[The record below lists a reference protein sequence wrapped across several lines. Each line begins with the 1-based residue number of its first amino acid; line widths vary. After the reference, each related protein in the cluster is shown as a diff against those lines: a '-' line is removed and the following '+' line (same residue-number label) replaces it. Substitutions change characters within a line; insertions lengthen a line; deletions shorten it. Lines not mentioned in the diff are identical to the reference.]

1 MGYMVCPRCES
12 NEVRKN
18 DRPNGR
24 QRYLCKACR
33 KQFFEP
39 PGPHSLS
46 RKCTE
51 TRLSEAI
58 PKEIAPATTTESGPI
73 AILLLDAENLKLKVN
88 TEQFLAS
95 LCDYPLQ
102 VKIAFANWKNPS
114 TGKLDAELYD
124 RGYELIHVPGGAN
137 SADGKMIAFGAAI
150 LYRSRDVR
158 QVFVCS
164 SDGLLNHL
172 CNQLQNQGLTVFRV
186 RRQNSVLSVENP
198 LTGDT
203 HHYSCEREMEIPSF
217 EELANQVAE
226 LLKAEYKSIEERIAR
241 FYSVGEL
248 FQERRTIVFPST
260 ISPAAAVSESA
271 KNEFTPVI
279 EASLATVAVHQNVAE
294 QNFAEII
301 PGLNSNVIESL
312 DVFKT
317 RLVEIIE
324 DANIELKEDAIPVLK
339 VKNDFLAKYQTNADL
354 VVKKFLGKTSSLI
367 KYLKSESGVFQ
378 VKLIDQKHQVAL
390 VAQKSSTSKTHSSAP
405 LEASLVKIIRGLTAK
420 FPGSYIPISQVASEF
435 NKLYNQPIT
444 KKLESLNLGSK
455 VIDFLQSCQTFKV
468 KKDGKDYQVAIALP

>member
-1 MGYMVCPRCES
+1 MKCPRCES
-12 NEVRKN
+12 DQVRKN
-18 DRPNGR
+18 GRPKGR

-33 KQFFEP
+33 KHFFEP
-39 PGPHSLS
+39 PGPQSFS

-58 PKEIAPATTTESGPI
+58 GKRVAPATTTESGPI

-88 TEQFLAS
+88 TEQFLAG

-150 LYRSRDVR
+150 LYRYRDVR

-198 LTGDT
+198 RTGDT
-203 HHYSCEREMEIPSF
+203 HHYCCEREMEIPSF

-226 LLKAEYKSIEERIAR
+226 LLKAEHKSIEERIAR
-241 FYSVGEL
+241 FYSVAEL

-271 KNEFTPVI
+271 QNEFTPVI

-294 QNFAEII
+294 QNLPEII
-301 PGLNSNVIESL
+301 PGLNSNAIESL

-317 RLVEIIE
+317 ILVEIIE
-324 DANIELKEDAIPVLK
+324 DAKIELKQDAIPVLK
-339 VKNDFLAKYQTNADL
+339 IKTDFLAKYQTNADL

-390 VAQKSSTSKTHSSAP
+390 VAKKSSTSKTHSSAA
-405 LEASLVKIIRGLTAK
+405 LEASLVKIIGRLTAQS
-420 FPGSYIPISQVASEF
+420 PGSYIPISQVASEF
-435 NKLYNQPIT
+435 NKLYNEPLT
-444 KKLESLNLGSK
+444 KKMESLNLGSK
-455 VIDFLQSCQTFKV
+455 VIDFLQSCQTLKV

>member
-1 MGYMVCPRCES
+1 MGYMECPRCES
-12 NEVRKN
+12 DQVRKN
-18 DRPNGR
+18 GRRNGH

-39 PGPHSLS
+39 PGPHSLN

-88 TEQFLAS
+88 TEQFLAG

-102 VKIAFANWKNPS
+102 VKIAFANWKNLS

-150 LYRSRDVR
+150 LYRYRDVR

-186 RRQNSVLSVENP
+186 RRQNSVLSVENL

-203 HHYSCEREMEIPSF
+203 NHYSCEREMEIPSF
-217 EELANQVAE
+217 EELANQIGE
-226 LLKAEYKSIEERIAR
+226 FLKAEHKSIDERLAR
-241 FYSVGEL
+241 FSTVAEL
-248 FQERRTIVFPST
+248 FQERRTLVFPST
-260 ISPAAAVSESA
+260 TSPAALSESA
-271 KNEFTPVI
+271 QNEVTPVL
-279 EASLATVAVHQNVAE
+279 EASLATVAVNQNVAE
-294 QNFAEII
+294 QNFPEII
-301 PGLNSNVIESL
+301 PGLNSNAIESL
-312 DVFKT
+312 EVFKSI
-317 RLVEIIE
+317 LVEIIE
-324 DANIELKEDAIPVLK
+324 AANIELKEDAIPVLK
-339 VKNDFLAKYQTNADL
+339 VKTDFLAKYQTNADL
-354 VVKKFLGKTSSLI
+354 VVKNFLGKTSSLI

-390 VAQKSSTSKTHSSAP
+390 VAKKSSTSQTHSSAA
-405 LEASLVKIIRGLTAK
+405 LEASLVKIIT
-420 FPGSYIPISQVASEF
+420 E
-435 NKLYNQPIT
+435 
-444 KKLESLNLGSK
+444 
-455 VIDFLQSCQTFKV
+455 D
-468 KKDGKDYQVAIALP
+468 

>member
-12 NEVRKN
+12 DQVRKN
-18 DRPNGR
+18 GRPNGH

-33 KQFFEP
+33 KHFFEP
-39 PGPHSLS
+39 AGPHSLN

-58 PKEIAPATTTESGPI
+58 PKEIAPATTTESGGI

-88 TEQFLAS
+88 TEKFLAG

-114 TGKLDAELYD
+114 IGKWDAELYD

-150 LYRSRDVR
+150 LYRYRDAR

-198 LTGDT
+198 RTGDT
-203 HHYSCEREMEIPSF
+203 HHYCCEREMEIPSF

-226 LLKAEYKSIEERIAR
+226 LLKAEHKSIEERIAR
-241 FYSVGEL
+241 FYSVAEL

-260 ISPAAAVSESA
+260 TSPAAAVSQSA
-271 KNEFTPVI
+271 QNEVPPVS
-279 EASLATVAVHQNVAE
+279 EGSLASVAVYQNLP
-294 QNFAEII
+294 EII
-301 PGLNSNVIESL
+301 PDLNSNPIESL
-312 DVFKT
+312 DVLKNI
-317 RLVEIIE
+317 LVEIIE
-324 DANIELKEDAIPVLK
+324 TAKVELKEDYIPVTIIK
-339 VKNDFLAKYQTNADL
+339 KRFFAKYQFHADL
-354 VVKKFLGKTSSLI
+354 IVKQLLGNNSSLI
-367 KYLKSESGVFQ
+367 KLFQ
-378 VKLIDQKHQVAL
+378 SQSADFKIKLIGSEHQVAIMP
-390 VAQKSSTSKTHSSAP
+390 KIESS
-405 LEASLVKIIRGLTAK
+405 E
-420 FPGSYIPISQVASEF
+420 E
-435 NKLYNQPIT
+435 
-444 KKLESLNLGSK
+444 E
-455 VIDFLQSCQTFKV
+455 
-468 KKDGKDYQVAIALP
+468 

>member
-1 MGYMVCPRCES
+1 MGYMKCPRCES
-12 NEVRKN
+12 DQVRKN
-18 DRPNGR
+18 GRPNGH

-33 KQFFEP
+33 QHFFDGLSP
-39 PGPHSLS
+39 QSFS

-58 PKEIAPATTTESGPI
+58 PKEIAPATTTESGGI

-88 TEQFLAS
+88 TEQFLAG

-114 TGKLDAELYD
+114 MGKLDAELYD

-150 LYRSRDVR
+150 LYRYRDVR

-198 LTGDT
+198 RTGDT
-203 HHYSCEREMEIPSF
+203 HHYCCEREMEIPSF

-226 LLKAEYKSIEERIAR
+226 LLKAEHKSIEERIAR

-248 FQERRTIVFPST
+248 FQERRTVVFPST
-260 ISPAAAVSESA
+260 TSPAAALSESA
-271 KNEFTPVI
+271 QNEVTPVL
-279 EASLATVAVHQNVAE
+279 EASLATVAVNQNVAE
-294 QNFAEII
+294 QNLPEII
-301 PGLNSNVIESL
+301 PGLNSNAIESL
-312 DVFKT
+312 DVFKNT
-317 RLVEIIE
+317 LVEIIE
-324 DANIELKEDAIPVLK
+324 AAKIELKQDAIPVLK
-339 VKNDFLAKYQTNADL
+339 VKTDFLAKYQTNADL

-390 VAQKSSTSKTHSSAP
+390 VSQKSST
-405 LEASLVKIIRGLTAK
+405 
-420 FPGSYIPISQVASEF
+420 
-435 NKLYNQPIT
+435 
-444 KKLESLNLGSK
+444 
-455 VIDFLQSCQTFKV
+455 
-468 KKDGKDYQVAIALP
+468 

>member
-1 MGYMVCPRCES
+1 MGYMECPRCES
-12 NEVRKN
+12 DEVRKN
-18 DRPNGR
+18 GRPNGH

-33 KQFFEP
+33 KQFFDP
-39 PGPHSLS
+39 AGPQSLS
-46 RKCTE
+46 CKFTE

-58 PKEIAPATTTESGPI
+58 PEGVAPATTTESGGI

-88 TEQFLAS
+88 TEQFLAG

-114 TGKLDAELYD
+114 IGKLDAELYD

-150 LYRSRDVR
+150 LYRYRDVR

-226 LLKAEYKSIEERIAR
+226 FLKAEHKSIEERIAR
-241 FYSVGEL
+241 FSSVAEL
-248 FQERRTIVFPST
+248 FQERRTVVFPST
-260 ISPAAAVSESA
+260 TSPAAALAKSEQ
-271 KNEFTPVI
+271 NEVTPVL
-279 EASLATVAVHQNVAE
+279 EASLATVAVNQNVAE
-294 QNFAEII
+294 QNLPEII
-301 PGLNSNVIESL
+301 LGLNSNAIESL

-317 RLVEIIE
+317 ILVEIIE
-324 DANIELKEDAIPVLK
+324 AANIELKEDAIPLVKLK
-339 VKNDFLAKYQTNADL
+339 KYFLAKYQTHADL
-354 VVKKFLGKTSSLI
+354 VVKKFLGKKSSLI
-367 KYLKSESGVFQ
+367 KYLQSESGVFQ
-378 VKLIDQKHQVAL
+378 VKLIGQEHQVAI
-390 VAQKSSTSKTHSSAP
+390 VAQKSST
-405 LEASLVKIIRGLTAK
+405 
-420 FPGSYIPISQVASEF
+420 
-435 NKLYNQPIT
+435 
-444 KKLESLNLGSK
+444 
-455 VIDFLQSCQTFKV
+455 
-468 KKDGKDYQVAIALP
+468 

>member
-1 MGYMVCPRCES
+1 MGYMECPRCES
-12 NEVRKN
+12 DQVRKN
-18 DRPNGR
+18 GRPNGH

-39 PGPHSLS
+39 AGPPSLS

-58 PKEIAPATTTESGPI
+58 PEGVAPATTTESGPI

-88 TEQFLAS
+88 TELFLAG

-102 VKIAFANWKNPS
+102 VKIAFANWKNSS

-150 LYRSRDVR
+150 LYRYRDVR

-186 RRQNSVLSVENP
+186 RRQNSVLSVENT

-226 LLKAEYKSIEERIAR
+226 LLKAEHKSIEERIAR
-241 FYSVGEL
+241 FSSVAEL
-248 FQERRTIVFPST
+248 FQERRTTVFPST
-260 ISPAAAVSESA
+260 TSPAALSQSA
-271 KNEFTPVI
+271 QNEVIPVL
-279 EASLATVAVHQNVAE
+279 EASLATVAVNQNVAQ
-294 QNFAEII
+294 QNLPEII
-301 PGLNSNVIESL
+301 PGLNSNAIESL
-312 DVFKT
+312 EVFNSI
-317 RLVEIIE
+317 LVEIIE
-324 DANIELKEDAIPVLK
+324 AAKFELKQDAIPV
-339 VKNDFLAKYQTNADL
+339 VKIKKDFLAKYQSHADL
-354 VVKKFLGKTSSLI
+354 VVKNFLGKKSSLI
-367 KYLKSESGVFQ
+367 KYLQSEPGVSQ
-378 VKLIDQKHQVAL
+378 LKLIGQQH
-390 VAQKSSTSKTHSSAP
+390 
-405 LEASLVKIIRGLTAK
+405 
-420 FPGSYIPISQVASEF
+420 
-435 NKLYNQPIT
+435 
-444 KKLESLNLGSK
+444 
-455 VIDFLQSCQTFKV
+455 
-468 KKDGKDYQVAIALP
+468 QVAIAKNPLLQKLIPLLPWKHLSSKLSED

>member
-1 MGYMVCPRCES
+1 MGYMECPRCES
-12 NEVRKN
+12 DQVRKN
-18 DRPNGR
+18 GRPNGH

-39 PGPHSLS
+39 VDPHSLN

-88 TEQFLAS
+88 TEQFLAG

-114 TGKLDAELYD
+114 IGKLDAELYD

-150 LYRSRDVR
+150 LYRYRDVR

-198 LTGDT
+198 LTCDT
-203 HHYSCEREMEIPSF
+203 LHYSCEMEVEIPSF

-226 LLKAEYKSIEERIAR
+226 LLKAEHKSIEERIAR
-241 FYSVGEL
+241 FSSVAEL
-248 FQERRTIVFPST
+248 FQERRTVVFPST
-260 ISPAAAVSESA
+260 TSPAALSESA
-271 KNEFTPVI
+271 QNEVTPVL
-279 EASLATVAVHQNVAE
+279 EASLATVAVNQNVAE
-294 QNFAEII
+294 QNFSEII
-301 PGLNSNVIESL
+301 PGLNSNAIESL

-317 RLVEIIE
+317 ILVEIIE
-324 DANIELKEDAIPVLK
+324 AANIELKEDAIPL
-339 VKNDFLAKYQTNADL
+339 VKIKKHFLAKYQTHADL
-354 VVKKFLGKTSSLI
+354 VVKKFLGKKSSLI
-367 KYLKSESGVFQ
+367 KYLQSESGVFQ
-378 VKLIDQKHQVAL
+378 LKLIGQEHQVAI
-390 VAQKSSTSKTHSSAP
+390 VKKSSTSKTNSSAA
-405 LEASLVKIIRGLTAK
+405 LEASLVKIITELTAK
-420 FPGSYIPISQVASEF
+420 SPGSYIPVNQVASEF
-435 NKLYNQPIT
+435 NKLYHQPLT
-444 KKLESLNLGSK
+444 KKLLSLNLGSK
-455 VIDFLQSCQTFKV
+455 VIDFLQSCQTLKV

>member
-12 NEVRKN
+12 DQVRKN
-18 DRPNGR
+18 GRPNGH

-33 KQFFEP
+33 KHFFEP
-39 PGPHSLS
+39 PGRHSLS
-46 RKCTE
+46 RKCTK
-51 TRLSEAI
+51 TLLSEAI
-58 PKEIAPATTTESGPI
+58 PKEIAPATTTESGGI

-88 TEQFLAS
+88 TEQFLAG

-114 TGKLDAELYD
+114 TAKLDAELYD

-150 LYRSRDVR
+150 LYRYRDVR

-203 HHYSCEREMEIPSF
+203 HHYSCEMEMEIPSF

-226 LLKAEYKSIEERIAR
+226 LLKAEYKSIDERIAR
-241 FYSVGEL
+241 FSSVAEL

-260 ISPAAAVSESA
+260 TSPAALSESA
-271 KNEFTPVI
+271 QNEVTPVI
-279 EASLATVAVHQNVAE
+279 EASLATVAVNQNVGE
-294 QNFAEII
+294 QNLPETI
-301 PGLNSNVIESL
+301 PGLNSNAIESL

-317 RLVEIIE
+317 ILVEI
-324 DANIELKEDAIPVLK
+324 
-339 VKNDFLAKYQTNADL
+339 
-354 VVKKFLGKTSSLI
+354 
-367 KYLKSESGVFQ
+367 
-378 VKLIDQKHQVAL
+378 
-390 VAQKSSTSKTHSSAP
+390 
-405 LEASLVKIIRGLTAK
+405 
-420 FPGSYIPISQVASEF
+420 
-435 NKLYNQPIT
+435 
-444 KKLESLNLGSK
+444 
-455 VIDFLQSCQTFKV
+455 
-468 KKDGKDYQVAIALP
+468 

>member
-12 NEVRKN
+12 DQVRKN
-18 DRPNGR
+18 GRPNGH

-33 KQFFEP
+33 KQFFQP
-39 PGPHSLS
+39 PGRHSLS

-51 TRLSEAI
+51 TLLSEAI
-58 PKEIAPATTTESGPI
+58 PKEIAPATTTESGGI

-88 TEQFLAS
+88 TEQFLAG

-137 SADGKMIAFGAAI
+137 SADGKMISFGAAI
-150 LYRSRDVR
+150 LYRYRDVR

-203 HHYSCEREMEIPSF
+203 HHYSCEREMKIPSF
-217 EELANQVAE
+217 EELANQVAD
-226 LLKAEYKSIEERIAR
+226 LLKAEHKSIEERIAR
-241 FYSVGEL
+241 FSSVAEL

-260 ISPAAAVSESA
+260 NSPAALSESA
-271 KNEFTPVI
+271 QNEFTPVL
-279 EASLATVAVHQNVAE
+279 EASLATVAVNQNVAE
-294 QNFAEII
+294 PNLPEII
-301 PGLNSNVIESL
+301 PGLNSNTIESL
-312 DVFKT
+312 EVFKT
-317 RLVEIIE
+317 ILVEIIE
-324 DANIELKEDAIPVLK
+324 AAKIELKQDAIPVVK
-339 VKNDFLAKYQTNADL
+339 VKEDFLAKYQTHADL
-354 VVKKFLGKTSSLI
+354 VVKTFMGKTSSLI

-378 VKLIDQKHQVAL
+378 VKLIGQVHQVAV
-390 VAQKSSTSKTHSSAP
+390 VAKKSSTSKTHYSAA
-405 LEASLVKIIRGLTAK
+405 LEASLVKIIGRLTAQS
-420 FPGSYIPISQVASEF
+420 PGSYIPISQVASEF
-435 NKLYNQPIT
+435 NKLYKEPLT
-444 KKLESLNLGSK
+444 KKMESLNLGSK
-455 VIDFLQSCQTFKV
+455 VIDFLQSCQTLKV

>member
-1 MGYMVCPRCES
+1 MGYMECPRCES
-12 NEVRKN
+12 DQVRKN
-18 DRPNGR
+18 GRPNGR

-39 PGPHSLS
+39 ADLPSLS

-58 PKEIAPATTTESGPI
+58 PKEIAPATTTESGGI

-102 VKIAFANWKNPS
+102 VKIAFANWKNQS
-114 TGKLDAELYD
+114 IGKWDAELYD

-150 LYRSRDVR
+150 LYRYRDVR

-226 LLKAEYKSIEERIAR
+226 FLKAEHKSIEERMAR
-241 FYSVGEL
+241 FSSVAEL

-260 ISPAAAVSESA
+260 TSPAALSESA
-271 KNEFTPVI
+271 QNEVTPVL
-279 EASLATVAVHQNVAE
+279 EASLATVAVNQNVAE
-294 QNFAEII
+294 QNLPEII
-301 PGLNSNVIESL
+301 PGLNSNAIESL
-312 DVFKT
+312 EVFKSI
-317 RLVEIIE
+317 LVEIIE
-324 DANIELKEDAIPVLK
+324 AANIELKEDAIPVLK
-339 VKNDFLAKYQTNADL
+339 VKTDFLAKYQTNADL
-354 VVKKFLGKTSSLI
+354 VVKNFLGKTSSLI

-390 VAQKSSTSKTHSSAP
+390 VAKKSSTSQTHSSAA
-405 LEASLVKIIRGLTAK
+405 LEASLVKIIT
-420 FPGSYIPISQVASEF
+420 E
-435 NKLYNQPIT
+435 
-444 KKLESLNLGSK
+444 
-455 VIDFLQSCQTFKV
+455 D
-468 KKDGKDYQVAIALP
+468 

>member
-1 MGYMVCPRCES
+1 MKCPRCES
-12 NEVRKN
+12 DQVRKN
-18 DRPNGR
+18 GRPNGH

-39 PGPHSLS
+39 PGPPSLS
-46 RKCTE
+46 GKCTE

-58 PKEIAPATTTESGPI
+58 PKEIAPATTTESGGI
-73 AILLLDAENLKLKVN
+73 AILLLDAENLRLKVN
-88 TEQFLAS
+88 TEQFLAG

-150 LYRSRDVR
+150 LYRYRDVR

-217 EELANQVAE
+217 EELANQIGE
-226 LLKAEYKSIEERIAR
+226 FLKAEHKSIDERIAR
-241 FYSVGEL
+241 FSSVAEL
-248 FQERRTIVFPST
+248 FQERRTIAFNST
-260 ISPAAAVSESA
+260 TSPAAALSQSVQNEVTPVSEG
-271 KNEFTPVI
+271 
-279 EASLATVAVHQNVAE
+279 SLASVAVNQNLP
-294 QNFAEII
+294 EII
-301 PGLNSNVIESL
+301 PDLNSNPIESL
-312 DVFKT
+312 DVLKNI
-317 RLVEIIE
+317 LVEIIE
-324 DANIELKEDAIPVLK
+324 TAKVELKEDSIPVAIIK
-339 VKNDFLAKYQTNADL
+339 KKFFAKYQFHADL
-354 VVKKFLGKTSSLI
+354 IVKQLLGNNSSLI
-367 KYLKSESGVFQ
+367 KLFQSESADFKI
-378 VKLIDQKHQVAL
+378 KLIGSEHQVAIMP
-390 VAQKSSTSKTHSSAP
+390 KIETS
-405 LEASLVKIIRGLTAK
+405 E
-420 FPGSYIPISQVASEF
+420 E
-435 NKLYNQPIT
+435 
-444 KKLESLNLGSK
+444 E
-455 VIDFLQSCQTFKV
+455 
-468 KKDGKDYQVAIALP
+468 

>member
-1 MGYMVCPRCES
+1 MGYMECPRCES
-12 NEVRKN
+12 DQVRKN
-18 DRPNGR
+18 GRPNGH

-33 KQFFEP
+33 KQFFESANP
-39 PGPHSLS
+39 PSLS

-88 TEQFLAS
+88 TEQFLAG

-102 VKIAFANWKNPS
+102 VKIAFANWKNS
-114 TGKLDAELYD
+114 SIGKLDAELYD

-150 LYRSRDVR
+150 LYRYRDVR

-226 LLKAEYKSIEERIAR
+226 LLKAEHKSIEERIAR
-241 FYSVGEL
+241 FSSVAEL
-248 FQERRTIVFPST
+248 FQERRTVAFNST
-260 ISPAAAVSESA
+260 TSPAALSQSVQHEVTPVSEG
-271 KNEFTPVI
+271 
-279 EASLATVAVHQNVAE
+279 SLASVAVNQNLP
-294 QNFAEII
+294 EII
-301 PGLNSNVIESL
+301 PDLNSNPIESL
-312 DVFKT
+312 DVLKYI
-317 RLVEIIE
+317 LVQIIE
-324 DANIELKEDAIPVLK
+324 TAKVELKEDSIPVAI
-339 VKNDFLAKYQTNADL
+339 VKKKFFAKYQFPADL
-354 VVKKFLGKTSSLI
+354 IVKQLLGNNSSLI
-367 KYLKSESGVFQ
+367 KLFQSESADF
-378 VKLIDQKHQVAL
+378 KIRLIGSEHQVAIMP
-390 VAQKSSTSKTHSSAP
+390 KIEST
-405 LEASLVKIIRGLTAK
+405 E
-420 FPGSYIPISQVASEF
+420 E
-435 NKLYNQPIT
+435 
-444 KKLESLNLGSK
+444 E
-455 VIDFLQSCQTFKV
+455 
-468 KKDGKDYQVAIALP
+468 

>member
-1 MGYMVCPRCES
+1 MGYMECPRCES
-12 NEVRKN
+12 DQVRKN
-18 DRPNGR
+18 GRPNGH

-33 KQFFEP
+33 QHFFDP
-39 PGPHSLS
+39 PGPQSFS

-58 PKEIAPATTTESGPI
+58 GKRVAPATTTESGGI

-88 TEQFLAS
+88 TEQFLAG

-114 TGKLDAELYD
+114 IGKLDAELYD

-150 LYRSRDVR
+150 LYRYRDVR

-198 LTGDT
+198 QTGDT
-203 HHYSCEREMEIPSF
+203 HHYCCEREMKIPSF

-226 LLKAEYKSIEERIAR
+226 LLKAEHKSIEERIAR
-241 FYSVGEL
+241 FSSVGEL
-248 FQERRTIVFPST
+248 WQERRTVFFPST
-260 ISPAAAVSESA
+260 TSPAALSESA
-271 KNEFTPVI
+271 QNEFTPVL

-294 QNFAEII
+294 QNLPEIM
-301 PGLNSNVIESL
+301 PGLNSNAIESL

-317 RLVEIIE
+317 ILVEIIE
-324 DANIELKEDAIPVLK
+324 AAKIELKQDAIPV
-339 VKNDFLAKYQTNADL
+339 VKIKEDFLAKYQTNADL
-354 VVKKFLGKTSSLI
+354 VVKNFLGKTSSLI

-378 VKLIDQKHQVAL
+378 VKLIDQKHQVAI
-390 VAQKSSTSKTHSSAP
+390 AKNSSASKTHSSAA
-405 LEASLVKIIRGLTAK
+405 LEASLVKIITGLTAHS
-420 FPGSYIPISQVASEF
+420 PGSYIPVNQVASEF
-435 NKLYNQPIT
+435 NKLYHQPIT
-444 KKLESLNLGSK
+444 KKLQSLKLGSK
-455 VIDFLQSCQTFKV
+455 VINFLQSCPTFKV
-468 KKDGKDYQVAIALP
+468 KKDGKNYQVAIALP

>member
-1 MGYMVCPRCES
+1 MKCPRCES
-12 NEVRKN
+12 DQVRKN
-18 DRPNGR
+18 GRPNGH

-33 KQFFEP
+33 KQFFERLSP
-39 PGPHSLS
+39 QSFS

-58 PKEIAPATTTESGPI
+58 PKEIAPATTTESGGI

-150 LYRSRDVR
+150 LYRYRDVR

-172 CNQLQNQGLTVFRV
+172 CNQLQNLGLTVFRV

-226 LLKAEYKSIEERIAR
+226 LLKAEHKSIEERIAR
-241 FYSVGEL
+241 FSSVAEL

-260 ISPAAAVSESA
+260 TSPVAALSEPA
-271 KNEFTPVI
+271 QNEVTPVL
-279 EASLATVAVHQNVAE
+279 EASLATVAVPPNIAE
-294 QNFAEII
+294 QNFPEII
-301 PGLNSNVIESL
+301 PAVNSNAIESL
-312 DVFKT
+312 DVLKT
-317 RLVEIIE
+317 ILVEIIE
-324 DANIELKEDAIPVLK
+324 SAQIELKEDAIPVTRIK
-339 VKNDFLAKYQTNADL
+339 KCFFAKYHSPADL
-354 VVKKFLGKTSSLI
+354 IVKSFLGRTSSLI
-367 KYLKSESGVFQ
+367 KFLHSESATF
-378 VKLIDQKHQVAL
+378 KIILIGTEHQVGL
-390 VAQKSSTSKTHSSAP
+390 VQKPSNSRIELSAA
-405 LEASLVKIIRGLTAK
+405 LEASVAKIVLALTAES
-420 FPGSYIPISQVASEF
+420 PGSYIPIPQVAGEF
-435 NKLYNQPIT
+435 KKQYGQPIT
-444 KKLESLNLGSK
+444 KKLKSLDLGTK
-455 VIDFLQSCQTFKV
+455 FPDFLQSCKTFKV
-468 KKDGKDYQVAIALP
+468 KKKGKIYEVAIALP